1 MGLRAYQIF
10 VDDSSDRLITGRNEF
25 SRSLGGAL
33 VIPGGT
39 LFPTA
44 SFARELF
51 WNTLSGSLFVRN
63 EANTEWI
70 SVSGADPNA
79 SYVTMGGTGSLPNE
93 RVLSG
98 GLGTRITDGGTTVS
112 VSINDAVVATVSGTR
127 FTGPV
132 IATAGLTGSL
142 QQTSAGLSYLV
153 AGPGIVITSAS
164 NGQITVTNSLIVAAP
179 ADSAASYLVLNATSS
194 LSHERVFSVSGSSLT
209 MTDNGPGSTC
219 VIDIATTGTQG
230 TYGAIQVND
239 KGQVTSGSTSW
250 FGQSFWFVTG
260 SSAVPFHNSTTT
272 YLSALNLTASNLT
285 AGIYRLGWSYV
296 YRLNSVANSFRCRTF
311 IINSASYDTVE
322 ETSEV
327 GANER
332 LQRSGFAYCR
342 VTGSIA
348 LFSLDVSCESAV
360 ANTTSSLYDRA
371 IELWRVS

>member
-10 VDDSSDRLITGRNEF
+10 VDDSSERLITGRNTF

-33 VIPGGT
+33 IIPGGT

-51 WNTLSGSLFVRN
+51 WNTLSGALFVRN

-98 GLGTRITDGGTTVS
+98 GLGTRVTDGGTTAIVS
-112 VSINDAVVATVSGTR
+112 VNDAVVAMVSGTT

-132 IATAGLTGSL
+132 VAPAGLSGSL
-142 QQTSAGLSYLV
+142 QRTSSGLSYLV
-153 AGPGIVITSAS
+153 AGTGINIDSGS
-164 NGQITVTNSLIVAAP
+164 NGQITIINTSSPSAAP
-179 ADSAASYLVLNATSS
+179 ADATYLVLSSTSS
-194 LSHERVFSVSGSSLT
+194 LSNERVFSVSGSSLSL
-209 MTDNGPGSTC
+209 TDNGPGSTC
-219 VIDIATTGTQG
+219 VLDLISTGTAN
-230 TYGAIQVND
+230 TYGAIQVNN

-250 FGQSFWFVTG
+250 FGQNFWFSSG
-260 SSAVPFHNSTTT
+260 SSAVPFHNRTTT
-272 YLSALNLTASNLT
+272 YRTALDLTASSLT

-296 YRLNSVANSFRCRTF
+296 YRCNSTAASFRCRTF

-322 ETSEV
+322 EASD
-327 GANER
+327 ASSNER
-332 LQRSGFAYCR
+332 YQRAGFAYCR
-342 VTGSIA
+342 ITGSVA
-348 LFSLDVSCESAV
+348 LFSLDISLETA
-360 ANTTSSLYDRA
+360 ATNTTASLYDRA
-371 IELWRVS
+371 LELWRVS

>member
-1 MGLRAYQIF
+1 MGLKAYQIF

-33 VIPGGT
+33 IIPGGT

-51 WNTLSGSLFVRN
+51 WNTLSGALFVRN

-112 VSINDAVVATVSGTR
+112 VSINDNVVATVSGTR

-132 IATAGLTGSL
+132 VAASGLSGSL

-153 AGPGIVITSAS
+153 AGTGISIASAS
-164 NGQITVTNSLIVAAP
+164 NGQVTISNTLAGLTP
-179 ADSAASYLVLNATSS
+179 ADAAASYLVLSLTSS
-194 LSHERVFSVSGSSLT
+194 LPNERLFSVSGSSLT
-209 MTDNGPGSTC
+209 LTDNGAGSTC
-219 VIDIATTGTQG
+219 VIDLAATGTQG

-239 KGQVTSGSTSW
+239 RGQVTSGSTSW
-250 FGQSFWFVTG
+250 FGQNFWFVTG
-260 SSAVPFHNSTTT
+260 SYAQPFHNATTT
-272 YLSALNLTASNLT
+272 YRSALELTASNLT
-285 AGIYRLGWSYV
+285 AGIYRLGWAYT
-296 YRLNSVANSFRCRTF
+296 YRTNTATNSFRCRTF
-311 IINSASYDTVE
+311 IINSASYDTIE
-322 ETSEV
+322 EGSEV

-332 LQRSGFAYCR
+332 HMRAGFAYTR
-342 VTGSIA
+342 VTGSVA
-348 LFSLDVSCESAV
+348 LFSLDMSIETA
-360 ANTTSSLYDRA
+360 ATNTTASMYDRVL
-371 IELWRVS
+371 ELWRVS